1 MILRDYKEEMN
12 LLGYELEEGKR
23 FYNLK
28 RISNRDVNTITVSK
42 EIKGIYSVLL
52 GSFDHNDLNAIN
64 FTKAFAH
71 TEIEERKDAVKI
83 A

>member
-1 MILRDYKEEMN
+1 MILKDYKEEMN

-28 RISNRDVNTITVSK
+28 RINNRDVNTITVSK

-52 GSFDHNDLNAIN
+52 GSFDDKDLHAII
-64 FTKAFAH
+64 FTREFSN